1 MYLLKV
7 SLKLNIMNKIIIAFT
22 SGLILGLLFAPAKG
36 KDTRKKIANLG
47 DNCKDSWNNITDK
60 IAGKIDS
67 IKAGVDDIADT
78 AVEKIE
84 GIQFDTGR
92 RTI

>member
-1 MYLLKV
+1 
-7 SLKLNIMNKIIIAFT
+7 MNKIFIAFA
-22 SGLILGLLFAPAKG
+22 SGLVLGLLFAPAKG

-47 DNCKDSWNNITDK
+47 NDCKDSWNNFTDK
-60 IAGKIDS
+60 IAGKIDNVRTS
-67 IKAGVDDIADT
+67 VDDLADT

-84 GIQFDTGR
+84 AVQFDTER